1 MVALMATA
9 TDQRLSEQVSDAARR
24 LGLTQTALAAM
35 AGISDT
41 AFSRRMNG
49 HTKWTLSEVAKVA
62 RVLELDLHAL
72 LEGSTTASTSKTHST
87 E

>member
-1 MVALMATA
+1 MATA
-9 TDQRLSEQVSDAARR
+9 TDQRLSEQVSQAARR

-35 AGISDT
+35 VGISDI

-49 HTKWTLSEVAKVA
+49 HAKWTLSEVATLA

-72 LEGSTTASTSKTHST
+72 LEGSA
-87 E
+87 